1 MRISKKSKFS
11 DFSALHSN
19 FSHNITPIFKTIR
32 ILINDRVSVLLD
44 YVCIGFLELF
54 CLKYRCNQIVFVMKA
69 KKSENTTYPSS
80 KVKLHRATKQFEG
93 RWNSS
98 GKDPMQ
104 SKSGPSLH
112 HLIRKSNYFQNDAT
126 LLYCFH
132 VIFSFSCLSSSC
144 FHYFI
149 EPVFQK
155 EKLPKSHSRSY
166 QVSNTNPIIE

>member
-1 MRISKKSKFS
+1 M
-11 DFSALHSN
+11 SN
-19 FSHNITPIFKTIR
+19 QKIIETVTEIFTEYLIENKQRKTPER
-32 ILINDRVSVLLD
+32 YAILKEIYAFEGHFDIESMYIQMKNKNYRVSRATLYNTVDVLLD
-44 YVCIGFLELF
+44 CVCLGFLELF

-112 HLIRKSNYFQNDAT
+112 HLI
-126 LLYCFH
+126 
-132 VIFSFSCLSSSC
+132 
-144 FHYFI
+144 
-149 EPVFQK
+149 
-155 EKLPKSHSRSY
+155 
-166 QVSNTNPIIE
+166 